1 MCNMKLSNSS
11 SMNYEYIVD
20 IFISIRIPFKNR
32 LGMSFKLH
40 SYKGISFLKSPAL
53 CNLNWGL
60 KDCSFMLIENTE
72 KKKKNGNIRFP
83 RILFA
88 EHCLLLDFN
97 SKIAV

>member
-1 MCNMKLSNSS
+1 
-11 SMNYEYIVD
+11 MNYEYIVD
-20 IFISIRIPFKNR
+20 IFISIRIPAFKNR

-72 KKKKNGNIRFP
+72 KKKKMGTYVFP
-83 RILFA
+83 GYFLLSIVF
-88 EHCLLLDFN
+88 CLI
-97 SKIAV
+97 SIQK